1 MFPDNTKILIVDDM
15 LMMRK
20 LVQKSCKDIGFSDFI
35 LASDGDEAWKI
46 LNENADSIGLVISD
60 WNMPNLTGLAFLK
73 QVRADA
79 KLKDV
84 PFVLLTAESE
94 AAQVAEAIQAGVDN
108 YIVKPF
114 NVVTLKEKLEQ
125 TYKKIARRLAA

>member
-1 MFPDNTKILIVDDM
+1 MFPAETKVLIVDDM

-20 LVQKSCKDIGFSDFI
+20 LVQKSCKDLGFSDFL
-35 LASDGDEAWKI
+35 LANDGDEAWKV
-46 LNENADSIGLVISD
+46 LNENSDSIGLVISD

-73 QVRADA
+73 KVRADE
-79 KLKDV
+79 KLKQV

-114 NVVTLKEKLEQ
+114 NLNTLKEKLEQ
-125 TYKKIARRLAA
+125 TYKKVQRRIAA